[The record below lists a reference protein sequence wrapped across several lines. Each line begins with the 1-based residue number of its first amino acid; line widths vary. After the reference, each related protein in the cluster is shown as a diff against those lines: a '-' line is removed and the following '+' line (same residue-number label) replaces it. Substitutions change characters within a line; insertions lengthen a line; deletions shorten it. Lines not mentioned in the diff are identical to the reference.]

1 MGLGTGAVK
10 LFLEL
15 WQRRL
20 LTDANSVIEM
30 GSQELHL
37 SATRFDNLVRSGGI
51 SEYDE
56 KAFSDLVHWP
66 GEPRVSARNFYQ
78 LLGINDYHCIDLN
91 QVYGAIPHDL
101 NQPLDD
107 PSFHGQFDLVTD
119 HGTNE
124 HVFNIAETYR
134 TMHRLC
140 KPGGLMVVMQCL
152 YGGNGY
158 HNFDLSFFEGMAS
171 ANNYRV
177 HFSSFMVTVRKDYL
191 STLDRLGLTPGW
203 ESNQRNE
210 QFHIPLSNDLLNVV
224 NWSKNSTELG
234 ICYVFQKQSD
244 DEFQYAYQGDFQAQ
258 VQGTS
263 GYELQFLADPPSRSY
278 VPLHSNSRAGLQQ
291 EVLES
296 ISGKRL
302 VRHLLRKFGL
312 RFLKRG

>member
-1 MGLGTGAVK
+1 M
-10 LFLEL
+10 FLEL
-15 WQRRL
+15 WQRNL
-20 LTDANSVIEM
+20 LTNSNTVIEM

-37 SATRFDNLVRSGGI
+37 SAARFDFLVRAAGI
-51 SEYDE
+51 PEYDR
-56 KAFSDLVHWP
+56 KAFADLVHWP

-78 LLGINDYHCIDLN
+78 LLGIKDYHCIDLN

-107 PSFHGQFDLVTD
+107 SSMHAQFDLVTD

-140 KPGGLMVVMQCL
+140 KPGGLMVVMQCM

-158 HNFDLSFFEGMAS
+158 YNFDPSFFEGMAS
-171 ANNYRV
+171 ANDYRV
-177 HFSSFMVTVRKDYL
+177 HFSSFVVTVRKDYL
-191 STLDRLGLTPGW
+191 SAEERRGLVPRW
-203 ESNQRNE
+203 ENHHRNE

-244 DEFQYAYQGDFQAQ
+244 NDFQYAYQGDVQAQ
-258 VQGTS
+258 VQGNS

-278 VPLHSNSRAGLQQ
+278 VPLHSSSTVGLQQ

-302 VRHLLRKFGL
+302 VRHLLRKYGL